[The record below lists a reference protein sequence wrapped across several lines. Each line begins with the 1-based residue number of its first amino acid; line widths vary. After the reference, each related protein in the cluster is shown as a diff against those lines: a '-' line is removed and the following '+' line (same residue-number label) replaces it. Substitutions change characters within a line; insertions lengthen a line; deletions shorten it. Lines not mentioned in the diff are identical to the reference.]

1 MKKGNID
8 MEAGKAVCHKC
19 GDSAKFNQA
28 GKWWCGYTNQMA
40 EYNLQGYCKKEKKG
54 LDEKLNNNRL

>member
-1 MKKGNID
+1 MGV
-8 MEAGKAVCHKC
+8 GKAVCHKC

-28 GKWWCGYTNQMA
+28 GKWWCGYTNQMG